1 MNENKVKGKAT
12 DIAGKIQREVGE
24 AVGSSEQQAKGL
36 AKQVEGKAQ
45 HAAGEAEEAVRDE
58 ALRNRGKNR

>member
-1 MNENKVKGKAT
+1 MNENKVKGKAK
-12 DIAGKIQREVGE
+12 DIGGKIQEEVGD

-36 AKQVEGKAQ
+36 AKQVEGKTQEKLGDAQ
-45 HAAGEAEEAVRDE
+45 E